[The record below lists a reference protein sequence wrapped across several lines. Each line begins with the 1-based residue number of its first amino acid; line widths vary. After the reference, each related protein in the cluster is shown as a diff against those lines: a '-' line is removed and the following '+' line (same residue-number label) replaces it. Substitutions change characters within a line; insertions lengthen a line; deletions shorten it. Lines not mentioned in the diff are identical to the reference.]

1 MLTYFNSLIMKNISS
16 LFSIVFFI
24 LSISLV
30 HSQVG
35 VNTQT
40 PDPSAML
47 DTYSQTKGM
56 LFPRMTT
63 AQKIAI
69 NSPAEGLMVY
79 DTSVH
84 SHFIYINGAWVIQ
97 RKEFVYPQ
105 RNFLIAQ
112 SSTALI
118 PTPTAGNSNEGND
131 QRFAPV
137 NVTMTSGTVSGPQIL
152 SNNTSLT
159 IAAAG
164 KYLLKISSRF
174 YKTDSNILNMK
185 GRTILLVNGVNILD
199 TWFHLPNSVN
209 ASSTKTNF
217 IVADLAVG
225 DVISVQ
231 VKKDRFSSAS
241 TASAGLNATFT
252 DIILELEKLPVVN

>member
-1 MLTYFNSLIMKNISS
+1 MKNVSS

-112 SSTALI
+112 ASSSI
-118 PTPTAGNSNEGND
+118 ETPISVNNNDNSEAA
-131 QRFAPV
+131 FAPV
-137 NVTMTSGTVSGPQIL
+137 TVTMTPGTVSGPQIL

-174 YKTDSNILNMK
+174 YKNGNTNVLNLK
-185 GRTILLVNGVNILD
+185 GRTILLVNGVNILN

-225 DVISVQ
+225 DVITVQ
-231 VKKDRFSSAS
+231 VKKDPFNSLSTPSS
-241 TASAGLNATFT
+241 GLKGTFT